1 MRKPKKSFLG
11 YRRETGEV
19 GVRNHVAIIP
29 SVSCAA
35 STAGMIA
42 SRVKGCTAIF
52 NQLGCGQVDLDLEQ
66 TARTLVGLGRNPNVA
81 AVLVVGLGCE
91 ALSPWKLAEDIAQ
104 SRKPVEIIIIQEIGG
119 TVRAVEEGLRT
130 AGKLVEFASKRKRE
144 TVGAKELVMGIEC
157 GGSDATSGIA
167 ANPAVGVASDLLIEA
182 GGTSIFSETPELIG
196 AEHILVKRAV
206 DGDVAKKLLEV
217 VARFE
222 EKLKSAGLNMRGTQP
237 SPGNIEG
244 GITTL
249 EEKSLGC
256 VHKAGSSPLQDV
268 LEYADAVAGR
278 GLYFM
283 DTGGYDIESIPAM
296 VAGGAEI
303 IVFTTGRG
311 TPTGAPIAPVVKV
324 TGNSRTYRKM
334 KDNIDVNAGT
344 IIDGSESIEEVG
356 LRIYE
361 EILAVASGKQTKA
374 ETLGFIEFGI
384 SRVGPST

>member
-1 MRKPKKSFLG
+1 
-11 YRRETGEV
+11 
-19 GVRNHVAIIP
+19 
-29 SVSCAA
+29 
-35 STAGMIA
+35 MIA
-42 SRVKGCTAIF
+42 SRVKGCMAIF

-91 ALSPWKLAEDIAQ
+91 GLSPWKLAEDIAQ

-119 TVRAVEEGLRT
+119 TVQAVEEGLKT
-130 AGKLVEFASKRKRE
+130 AGKLVEFASKRKRD
-144 TVGAKELVMGIEC
+144 TVGAKEIVMGIEC

-167 ANPAVGVASDLLIEA
+167 ANPAVGVASDLLIQA

-196 AEHILVKRAV
+196 AEHILAKRAV
-206 DGDVAKKLLEV
+206 NDDVAKKLLEI

-222 EKLKSAGLNMRGTQP
+222 EKLKSTGLNIRGSQP

-256 VHKAGSSPLQDV
+256 VHKAGSSPLQGV
-268 LEYADAVAGR
+268 LEYADAATGK

-283 DTGGYDIESIPAM
+283 DTAGYDIESIPAM
-296 VAGGAEI
+296 IAGGAEV

-324 TGNSRTYRKM
+324 TGNSRTYQRM

-384 SRVGPST
+384 SRVGPTT

>member
-1 MRKPKKSFLG
+1 MRKLKKSFLG
-11 YRRETGEV
+11 YRRETGKV

-42 SRVKGCTAIF
+42 SRVKSCVAIF
-52 NQLGCGQVDLDLEQ
+52 NQLGCGQVEPDLEQ

-91 ALSPWKLAEDIAQ
+91 GLSPWKLAENIAK
-104 SRKPVEIIIIQEIGG
+104 SKKPVETIIIQEVGG
-119 TVRAVEEGLRT
+119 TVRAVEEGLRM
-130 AGKLVEFASKRKRE
+130 AGKLVEFATKKKTE

-167 ANPAVGVASDLLIEA
+167 ANPAVGVASDLLIQA
-182 GGTSIFSETPELIG
+182 GGTTIFSETPELIG
-196 AEHILVKRAV
+196 AEHILARRAV
-206 DGDVAKKLLEV
+206 HGDIARKLLEI

-222 EKLKSAGLNMRGTQP
+222 KKLKDAGLNIRGAQP

-244 GITTL
+244 GLTTL

-256 VHKAGSSPLQDV
+256 VYKAGSSPLQDV
-268 LEYADAVAGR
+268 LEYAEAPTGK

-296 VAGGAEI
+296 IAGGAEI
-303 IVFTTGRG
+303 IVLTTGRG
-311 TPTGAPIAPVVKV
+311 TPTGAPIAPVIKI
-324 TGNSRTYRKM
+324 TGNPMTYQRM

-361 EILAVASGKQTKA
+361 EILAVASGKQTIA
-374 ETLGFIEFGI
+374 ETLGFVEFGI
-384 SRVGPST
+384 SRVGPTI

>member
-1 MRKPKKSFLG
+1 
-11 YRRETGEV
+11 
-19 GVRNHVAIIP
+19 
-29 SVSCAA
+29 
-35 STAGMIA
+35 
-42 SRVKGCTAIF
+42 
-52 NQLGCGQVDLDLEQ
+52 
-66 TARTLVGLGRNPNVA
+66 
-81 AVLVVGLGCE
+81 
-91 ALSPWKLAEDIAQ
+91 
-104 SRKPVEIIIIQEIGG
+104 
-119 TVRAVEEGLRT
+119 
-130 AGKLVEFASKRKRE
+130 
-144 TVGAKELVMGIEC
+144 VMGIEC

-182 GGTSIFSETPELIG
+182 GGTSIFSETPKLIG

-244 GITTL
+244 GLTTL

-256 VHKAGSSPLQDV
+256 VHKAGSSSLQDV
-268 LEYADAVAGR
+268 LEYADAPAGR

-283 DTGGYDIESIPAM
+283 DTTGYDIESISAM

-311 TPTGAPIAPVVKV
+311 TPTGVPIAPVVKV

-361 EILAVASGKQTKA
+361 EILAVASGKQTKT
-374 ETLGFIEFGI
+374 EKLGFVEFGI
-384 SRVGPST
+384 SRVGPTI